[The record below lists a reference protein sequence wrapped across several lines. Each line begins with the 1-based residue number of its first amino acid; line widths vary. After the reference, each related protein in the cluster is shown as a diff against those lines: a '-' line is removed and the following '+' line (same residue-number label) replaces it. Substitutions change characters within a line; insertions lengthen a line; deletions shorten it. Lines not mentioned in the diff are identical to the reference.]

1 MDKALMAIL
10 NSIEDVEILK
20 TIRDIVQLKIDNV
33 VDGNFYY
40 SAWVFSNIKY
50 QKTWE
55 YREPKQWEIYLSWAK
70 PEAYPA
76 FHGLDDKYFILKR
89 I

>member
-20 TIRDIVQLKIDNV
+20 TIRDIVQLKIDNI
-33 VDGNFYY
+33 VDSDLYY
-40 SAWVFSNIKY
+40 SSWIFSNIKY

-55 YREPKQWEIYLSWAK
+55 YREPKQCEIYLSWAI
-70 PEAYPA
+70 PQAYIA
-76 FHGLDDKYFILKR
+76 FHDLDDKYFILKR

>member
-40 SAWVFSNIKY
+40 SA
-50 QKTWE
+50 
-55 YREPKQWEIYLSWAK
+55 
-70 PEAYPA
+70 
-76 FHGLDDKYFILKR
+76 
-89 I
+89 

>member
-1 MDKALMAIL
+1 MAIL

-20 TIRDIVQLKIDNV
+20 TIRDIVQLKINNV
-33 VDGNFYY
+33 VDNNIYY
-40 SAWVFSNIKY
+40 SNNISSLRNKY

-55 YREPKQWEIYLSWAK
+55 YRNPKQWEIYLSWAN
-70 PEAYPA
+70 PEAYTA
-76 FHGLDDKYFILKR
+76 FHDLDDKYFILKL

>member
-20 TIRDIVQLKIDNV
+20 TIRDIVQLKIDNI
-33 VDGNFYY
+33 VDSDLYY
-40 SAWVFSNIKY
+40 SSWIFSNIKY

-55 YREPKQWEIYLSWAK
+55 YRTKTMWDISIMSYTTSVHSFPWFRW
-70 PEAYPA
+70 
-76 FHGLDDKYFILKR
+76 
-89 I
+89 